1 MEKRVYAKG
10 CKSFLANLEPGKE
23 TEIPGHF
30 KYCSV
35 KSIASRMCYDFGI
48 RIVCKTVGEKKYV
61 KLLS

>member
-1 MEKRVYAKG
+1 MYAKG
-10 CKSFLANLEPGKE
+10 GKSFLAILESGKE
-23 TEIPGHF
+23 TERPGHF

-35 KSIASRMCYDFGI
+35 KSIACRMGYDFGI